1 MKEFYVSVEV
11 WYPIRE
17 EYGDHSLGAFR
28 LK

>member
-11 WYPIRE
+11 WFAIGE
-17 EYGDHSLGAFR
+17 EYGDHSTGVFG

>member
-11 WYPIRE
+11 WYAIGE
-17 EYGDHSLGAFR
+17 EYGDHSIGAFG